1 MAWHSFVISS
11 FILLIINYLYNVICF
26 FWGFILVSLLLIA
39 NLLLDVLK
47 YIVIAQIV
55 LSWLINFNILNI
67 HQPLINQIWRGI
79 NQVLEPLYGQIRR
92 RMPYTGAIDFAPLI
106 VFIAILAL
114 QIIIRNN
121 IGNFY

>member
-1 MAWHSFVISS
+1 MVSVLQ
-11 FILLIINYLYNVICF
+11 ILYM
-26 FWGFILVSLLLIA
+26 LL
-39 NLLLDVLK
+39 NVLK
-47 YIVIAQIV
+47 YIIIAQIV

-79 NQVLEPLYGQIRR
+79 NQILEPLYGPIRR
-92 RMPYTGAIDFAPLI
+92 RMPYTGAIDFVPLI

-121 IGNFY
+121 IGSFY

>member
-1 MAWHSFVISS
+1 M
-11 FILLIINYLYNVICF
+11 
-26 FWGFILVSLLLIA
+26 VSLLLIV